1 MITSLLLFIII
12 YDNFCG
18 LYAEFTGSIL
28 VAYARAIFRM
38 YKEGKRGAYTI
49 FDVPISYLSSK
60 KAEDLRKE
68 LL

>member
-1 MITSLLLFIII
+1 MAVSYTHL
-12 YDNFCG
+12 NP
-18 LYAEFTGSIL
+18 EFTGSIL